1 MTETPIIEVF
11 SIGTELLMGQIQ
23 DTNSHWIAQQI
34 FNIGAQL
41 RRVTM
46 LGDELDEI
54 IEVVDDSVRRG
65 TDIIITTG
73 GLGPTP
79 DDLTVEAMSKLIG
92 VEPVISDETV
102 ENFMQRRG
110 IQNRSDINPA
120 LLKMATAPATAE
132 VFLNP
137 VGWAP
142 CIHIEKPQVGTPAK
156 ATNIFSLPGP
166 PREMQALFERYV
178 LHFISS
184 HYETRAASQ
193 RVVVSMYESQVS
205 PFLQEV
211 MQRHP
216 NTYLKAYVALRDEK
230 GMPVDIVATGDD
242 AEKAKQILQTAVNCF
257 AELVKSQGATVEY

>member
-1 MTETPIIEVF
+1 MIEGEHMTKTPIIEVF

-23 DTNSHWIAQQI
+23 DTNSYWIAQQI
-34 FNIGAQL
+34 FKIGAQL

-46 LGDELDEI
+46 LGDELNEI
-54 IEVVDDSVRRG
+54 IEVVEDSVRRG

-79 DDLTVEAMSKLIG
+79 DDMTVEAMSKLIG
-92 VEPVISDETV
+92 VEPVISDETL

-110 IQNRSDINPA
+110 IQNRSDLNPA
-120 LLKMATAPATAE
+120 LVKMGTTPETAE
-132 VFLNP
+132 IFLNP

-142 CIHIEKPQVGTPAK
+142 CIRIGKEQA
-156 ATNIFSLPGP
+156 NIFSLPGP
-166 PREMQALFERYV
+166 PREMQALFERYI

-184 HYETRAASQ
+184 HYETRAANQ

-205 PFLQEV
+205 PLLQDV
-211 MQRHP
+211 MQRYP

-242 AEKAKQILQTAVNCF
+242 AEKAKQMLQTAVEYF
-257 AELVKSQGATVEY
+257 AELVKSQGATIAY

>member
-1 MTETPIIEVF
+1 MTKTPIIEVF

-34 FNIGAQL
+34 FKIGAQL

-46 LGDELDEI
+46 LSDELDEI
-54 IEVVDDSVRRG
+54 IGVVDDSVRRG

-79 DDLTVEAMSKLIG
+79 DDMTVEAMSKLIG
-92 VEPVISDETV
+92 VEPVTSDETL
-102 ENFMQRRG
+102 ENFMQRRN
-110 IQNRSDINPA
+110 IQNRSDISPTLVN
-120 LLKMATAPATAE
+120 MATVPATAE

-142 CIHIEKPQVGTPAK
+142 CIRIEKEQA
-156 ATNIFSLPGP
+156 NIFSLPGP

-184 HYETRAASQ
+184 HYETRTATA
-193 RVVVSMYESQVS
+193 RVIVSMYESQVS
-205 PFLQEV
+205 PHLQEV
-211 MQRHP
+211 MQRYP
-216 NTYLKAYVALRDEK
+216 NTYLKAYVALRDEQ

-242 AEKAKQILQTAVNCF
+242 AESAKNVLQTAVDYF
-257 AELVKSQGATVEY
+257 AELVKSQGATITY